1 MKTNKKVIS
10 ETRLSQL
17 TGQHEAFLTWRWS
30 YWRPV
35 SKVELGLVAT
45 DILGDVSI
53 NSCSFFG
60 CAEPN
65 ADALVRV
72 SNFSC
77 PFLPWPL
84 PYSSV
89 HVLANSLCLLLL
101 PLIRS
106 ISFLLSRK
114 MKSKKKVN
122 IRIVSFKF
130 VGSVKLD
137 VND

>member
-10 ETRLSQL
+10 
-17 TGQHEAFLTWRWS
+17 EAFLTWRWS

-53 NSCSFFG
+53 NSCSL
-60 CAEPN
+60 PN

-72 SNFSC
+72 SNFSY